1 MPLLV
6 VATHQIGHSPYLL
19 CPTTQHQE
27 ANTRT
32 CPAAFQ
38 YAGSMV
44 SRSTTLTLLAT
55 SAALTTGGI
64 MLAVRR
70 GQHQRPDIFP
80 VYRPLHRMIEPGHP
94 QQVAVI
100 YNPTKDRSAS
110 ANRLITSALGFAG
123 WPKARFY
130 ETQADDPGYGM
141 AQRALQEGAEIV
153 LAVGGDGT
161 VRAVATAL
169 AGTGTPLGVVP
180 LGTGNLLA
188 RNLEMD
194 IYDLRACINVA
205 LHGESRAVD
214 MIRMSM
220 EGTENL
226 PPVEFMVMG
235 GAGFDAQ
242 IMTDTREDLKA
253 KIGWLAYVE
262 ASMKHILTR
271 RRPAIITVDN
281 GKPIRRRIRAVL
293 IANTGKIQGGLNL
306 ASVAQLS
313 EGQLEVIV
321 LTPRNLLSWIRM
333 TGQFILRPRR
343 VFFPVAEHFVG
354 SEVQVFFPQAPL
366 PVEVDGDVLGEVTSL
381 HARVLPAAVTVKV
394 YPDSLH
400 IRSLTDLFE
409 AREELAAQQ
418 KRWWQ
423 QLLGL

>member
-1 MPLLV
+1 ML
-6 VATHQIGHSPYLL
+6 
-19 CPTTQHQE
+19 
-27 ANTRT
+27 
-32 CPAAFQ
+32 
-38 YAGSMV
+38 
-44 SRSTTLTLLAT
+44 SRSATLTALAV
-55 SAALTTGGI
+55 SAALTAGGVA
-64 MLAVRR
+64 LAVRR
-70 GQHQRPDIFP
+70 GQHRRPDIFP
-80 VYRPLHRMIEPGHP
+80 VYRPLHRMIEPGPP

-100 YNPTKDRSAS
+100 YNPTKERAAS
-110 ANRLITSALGFAG
+110 ANRLITAALGHAD
-123 WPKARFY
+123 WPRARFY
-130 ETQADDPGYGM
+130 ETQAEDPGYGM
-141 AQRALQEGAEIV
+141 AKRALDEGAEIV

-169 AGTGTPLGVVP
+169 AGTGVPLGVVP

-194 IYDLRACINVA
+194 ITDLRACINVA
-205 LHGESRAVD
+205 LHGEGRAVD

-220 EGTENL
+220 SGVGEL
-226 PPVEFMVMG
+226 PTVDFAVMG

-262 ASMKHILTR
+262 ASMKHMFTR
-271 RRPAIITVDN
+271 RRPAVITVDG
-281 GKPIRRRIRAVL
+281 GKPIRRKIRTVL
-293 IANTGKIQGGLNL
+293 IANTGKIQGGVNL

-313 EGQLEVIV
+313 DGQLEVIV

-343 VFFPVAEHFVG
+343 VFFPVVEHFVG
-354 SEVQVFFPQAPL
+354 TEARVYFPQAPL
-366 PVEVDGDVLGEVTSL
+366 PVEVDGDVLGEITSL
-381 HARVLPAAVTVKV
+381 HAKVLPAAVTVKV
-394 YPDSLH
+394 YPDGLQ
-400 IRSLTDLFE
+400 IRSLTDFLE